1 MAIIKPSVYIET
13 SVISYVVARYSRD
26 LVIAAHQ
33 QITQEWW
40 EFALPKYEAFVSPIV
55 IEEISRGDTQA
66 AQSRLDK
73 ISSFSLLEIVPETRQ
88 LADAYFNAIKI
99 PEKARADTYHLA
111 LTAWHG
117 MDFLISWNCTHIVNG
132 RIKMIIEEI
141 NAKFGIRTPIICTP
155 EELME
160 V

>member
-1 MAIIKPSVYIET
+1 MKPTVYIET
-13 SVISYVVARYSRD
+13 SIISYLTARYSRD

-33 QITQEWW
+33 QITREWW
-40 EFALPKYEAFVSPIV
+40 ETALPKCEAFISPIV
-55 IEEISRGDTQA
+55 IDEISRGDTQA
-66 AQSRLDK
+66 AQLRIDN
-73 ISSFSLLEIVPETRQ
+73 ISGFSILEILTEVKD
-88 LADAYFNAIKI
+88 LADAYFNTIRI

-117 MDFLISWNCTHIVNG
+117 LDFLISWNCKHIVNG

-141 NAKFGIRTPIICTP
+141 NADFGIRTPIICTP